1 MRPVTTPLP
10 LLPHPQS
17 PLIPVLLTVECRLEV
32 RELVLHYRLRGDP
45 RAVRWPPAG
54 DGGRADGLWKHTCF
68 EAFLRGPSGESYLE
82 LNLAPSTQWAAYR
95 FEGYRRGMAQAE
107 LAAPPRIEVRSA
119 PGRFELTATVDLGR
133 AAALVEGPWRLGLST
148 VIEAADGRTSYW
160 ALAHP
165 PGKPDFHHPDCFALE
180 LPAPEGP

>member
-68 EAFLRGPSGESYLE
+68 EAFVANAHGTGYHEFNFAPSG
-82 LNLAPSTQWAAYR
+82 AWAHYAFR
-95 FEGYRRGMAQAE
+95 AE
-107 LAAPPRIEVRSA
+107 RERAADPDSAPPLIDRLEHA
-119 PGRFELTATVDLGR
+119 DGVDLIAVIDRR
-133 AAALVEGPWRLGLST
+133 ALPPLPWRLGLSA
-148 VIEAADGRTSYW
+148 VLEDPQGR
-160 ALAHP
+160 LAHCALHHP
-165 PGKPDFHHPDCFALE
+165 RPQPDFHDRAGWTLR
-180 LPAPEGP
+180 LPAA